1 MSIKYGILNLLLILV
16 IFLISVKA
24 YEAWISPL
32 EFIQDQKEIDKQE
45 LKAEPLPI
53 KLASKEVIPMTS
65 YITIAEK
72 NMFNPE
78 RKDFPIQTTPGLP
91 VKPTTRPQ
99 IILYGVTI
107 SGDYQ
112 SASIVQVGRPL
123 QKGERETFT
132 IKLGDRIGEYRVTRI
147 LPDRVTFESDGDSF
161 DALLYDP
168 KTPKKRIAIRTE
180 TSPPAVTSRQPIP
193 TPTSPVPST
202 ASPPTTTT
210 REATSSAPIGVPT
223 QERIISPMPTSPTT
237 PSPPSTGIRR
247 RRVVYPP
254 AQIPP
259 PTPEEMNED

>member
-16 IFLISVKA
+16 IFLISVKG
-24 YEAWISPL
+24 YETWVSPI
-32 EFIQDQKEIDKQE
+32 EFIQDQKEIEKQE
-45 LKAEPLPI
+45 LKTEPLPI
-53 KLASKEVIPMTS
+53 KLASKEAIPMTS

-72 NMFNPE
+72 NIFNPE

-132 IKLGDRIGEYRVTRI
+132 IKLGERIGEYRVTRI
-147 LPDRVTFESDGDSF
+147 LPDRVTLESDGDSF
-161 DALLYDP
+161 DTLLYDP

-180 TSPPAVTSRQPIP
+180 TSPP
-193 TPTSPVPST
+193 
-202 ASPPTTTT
+202 TTT
-210 REATSSAPIGVPT
+210 REATSSAPLRVPT
-223 QERIISPMPTSPTT
+223 QERIISPMPTYPAT

-247 RRVVYPP
+247 RRVIYPP
-254 AQIPP
+254 AEVPP